1 MWWSASIRL
10 GSLLARYWA
19 PVLIATAFVA
29 LGVAFAWAYSQ
40 GRQHERAVQA
50 SVQAA
55 AEQRARQRQEVLADE
70 LEAARLDRRVVYR
83 DRVRVVE
90 RSADP
95 TGCADVAAPHG
106 VLDSLGY
113 RATGQ

>member
-1 MWWSASIRL
+1 MFAWLTKALLIRL
-10 GSLLARYWA
+10 APWA
-19 PVLIATAFVA
+19 A
-29 LGVAFAWAYSQ
+29 LGLLTVLGVSHWWAYSI
-40 GRQHERAVQA
+40 GVDRERDRQEALRITMEQQA
-50 SVQAA
+50 K
-55 AEQRARQRQEVLADE
+55 ARQEALADE
-70 LEAARLDRRVVYR
+70 LEQARLDRRVVYR

-95 TGCADVAAPHG
+95 SGCADVAAPHG